1 MWNELKIVHVKPRHS
16 QPQGSVERVNQDIE
30 KMLATWL
37 ETNKAIQ
44 WSEGIKFIQFM
55 KNRAYHSGIS
65 CSTYEALSGCK
76 AKVGL
81 KTSLPAGTLTEI
93 RSEED
98 LEAILADESDNANG
112 GAKHRGNLDVI
123 STTEDSQLANVEYP
137 GNANNLIEY
146 NTHVQ

>member
-1 MWNELKIVHVKPRHS
+1 MWDELKIVHGKPRHS
-16 QPQGSVERVNQDIE
+16 QWQGSVERANQDIE

-37 ETNKAIQ
+37 ESSKTSQ
-44 WSEGIKFIQFM
+44 WSKGIKFIQFM

-65 CSTYEALSGCK
+65 CSPYEALFGCK

-98 LEAILADESDNANG
+98 LEAILAGESDDADD
-112 GAKHRGNLDVI
+112 GAKHRGNLNVN
-123 STTEDSQLANVEYP
+123 STTEDSQLANVE
-137 GNANNLIEY
+137 
-146 NTHVQ
+146 